1 MALSALRTAKSTIRR
16 RRLYEDVASGLEAM
30 IHDGALTPGDPLPSE
45 RELTVQFGVGRTAI
59 REALFHLQKMGV
71 IELKSGERAKVTR
84 PTPEA
89 VVGGLSGA
97 ARHMLSQPDG
107 IRQFQ
112 DARAFFEIGLARH
125 AAKHA
130 TASDLRALG
139 AALETNRQSIGDLAK
154 FERTDVDFHYVLA
167 VIPQNPI
174 FPALHSAI
182 AEWLVEQRHVTLAYP
197 GQNKIAYRAHKA
209 IHDAIVAGDPDR
221 AERVMRAHLGQIS
234 SAYWRAMS
242 ENGAETARGSAR

>member
-1 MALSALRTAKSTIRR
+1 MVLSALRTPKPTIRR

-30 IHDGALTPGDPLPSE
+30 IHDGALQPGDPLPSE
-45 RELTVQFGVGRTAI
+45 RELTVQFGVGRTAV

-97 ARHMLSQPDG
+97 ARHMLAQPDG
-107 IRQFQ
+107 VRQFQ

-130 TASDLRALG
+130 TAADLRALG

-154 FERTDVDFHYVLA
+154 FERTDVAFHYVLA
-167 VIPQNPI
+167 VIPKNPI
-174 FPALHSAI
+174 FTAFHSAI
-182 AEWLVEQRHVTLAYP
+182 AEWLVQQRHVTLTYYP
-197 GQNKIAYRAHKA
+197 RQNQLAYRAHKA
-209 IHDAIVAGDPDR
+209 IHDAIVARDPDR
-221 AERVMRAHLGQIS
+221 AERVMRAHLNQVS
-234 SAYWRAMS
+234 SAYWEA
-242 ENGAETARGSAR
+242 TADAGSAK